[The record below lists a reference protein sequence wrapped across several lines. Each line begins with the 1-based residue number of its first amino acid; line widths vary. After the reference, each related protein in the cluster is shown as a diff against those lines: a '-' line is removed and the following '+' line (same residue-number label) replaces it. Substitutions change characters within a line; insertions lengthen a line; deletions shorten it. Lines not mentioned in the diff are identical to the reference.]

1 MLADGRIELLLPT
14 FTALPTC
21 SSRHPDRYLAPI
33 QGSTTILR
41 PDKFAETSV
50 LTSSPSALLGINS
63 KSLEHHV
70 TILSFSLVWAVDLPA
85 DLTPIYLTF
94 SALGYSLSKELILIE
109 KSKKDRLSKI
119 VVAS

>member
-1 MLADGRIELLLPT
+1 MLADGRIELVLPT
-14 FTALPTC
+14 LTALPAC
-21 SSRHPDRYLAPI
+21 ASRHPDRYLAPI
-33 QGSTTILR
+33 QGSTILR
-41 PDKFAETSV
+41 PDKFGETSV

-94 SALGYSLSKELILIE
+94 SALGYSLSKELILIVI
-109 KSKKDRLSKI
+109 SKKDRSSKN
-119 VVAS
+119 VVAN